1 MGMRTE
7 IVVPARSRPAGACV
21 VVVSGRTEEADMKTQ
36 AFPVVR
42 WSCAAAIFWLAP
54 SIVRA
59 QDPGP
64 PPQQQTVC
72 TRRGPI
78 HRLFHHSAHTVQDK
92 MIGYPEAFVEPP
104 LGYYINEQ
112 FTIQVA
118 KADPH
123 RFMLYRSDFL
133 PGTSQ
138 FSPIGASRFNI
149 MFTRLP
155 SAVGPVAVEWTPEQ
169 PALAEARRQAV
180 LATLAQA
187 GQPLVANR
195 VVIAPSPYPGAM
207 GVEATNNY
215 MNTTNRN
222 MQAPLGF
229 ALPPAESASQGV
241 R

>member
-1 MGMRTE
+1 MAMPTEAQVGRQGHSKIGNSWEDAGMKTTK
-7 IVVPARSRPAGACV
+7 VSVVAWLSAAATFWLVPAA
-21 VVVSGRTEEADMKTQ
+21 
-36 AFPVVR
+36 
-42 WSCAAAIFWLAP
+42 W
-54 SIVRA
+54 RA
-59 QDPGP
+59 QQPEGQP
-64 PPQQQTVC
+64 VQPAVC

-92 MIGYPEAFVEPP
+92 WVGYPATFVEPP

-112 FTIQVA
+112 FAVQVA

-155 SAVGPVAVEWTPEQ
+155 AWAGPVAVEWTPDQ
-169 PALAEARRQAV
+169 PALADARRQAV
-180 LATLAQA
+180 LATLASA
-187 GQPLVANR
+187 GQPVVASR
-195 VVIAPSPYPGAM
+195 VVIAPSPYPGGR
-207 GVEATNNY
+207 GVEAAGNFANSVTRSVGSE
-215 MNTTNRN
+215 RN
-222 MQAPLGF
+222 F
-229 ALPPAESASQGV
+229 ALPPAESASMGV

>member
-1 MGMRTE
+1 MKANAIPVIQGACAALLLWM
-7 IVVPARSRPAGACV
+7 VPA
-21 VVVSGRTEEADMKTQ
+21 
-36 AFPVVR
+36 
-42 WSCAAAIFWLAP
+42 
-54 SIVRA
+54 IVRA
-59 QDPGP
+59 Q
-64 PPQQQTVC
+64 PPQDPAGQPAVC

-104 LGYYINEQ
+104 LGYYITEQ

-133 PGTSQ
+133 PGTNQ

-149 MFTRLP
+149 MFARLP
-155 SAVGPVAVEWTPEQ
+155 GWVGPVGVEWTPDQ

-187 GQPLVANR
+187 GQPIVASR

-207 GVEATNNY
+207 GVEATNNFT
-215 MNTTNRN
+215 NTINRN
-222 MQAPLGF
+222 LQAPLGF